1 MANGII
7 NLVIKSASTG
17 QGFDETIRKVGELT
31 GGMQDASKAAK
42 ILGGVA
48 GQAGQAFGGILGAM
62 LGGGLWTVGAKILE
76 QVVGLMKKHNE
87 LMKDGRLAAKGLSRE
102 YMTLEA
108 AARGYQRRVDE
119 WRKAK
124 AEADK
129 AEADAIRARKREAEE
144 AIRRQ
149 VAHLDVEKKWLSLT
163 MKIEQEKRKVALL
176 DADEVEQAKE
186 RARIMKEEADLA
198 VRIAKRDVEQAQLQ
212 NQDTSVAT
220 AALELAKQQVAT
232 AAAAAEKIVEEAQ
245 KKMVD
250 EADAAEREILEQRKQ
265 AEEEAEKKRREE
277 QKKTHQERIEQIR
290 GELAAQLDKFDKE
303 IAKAKE
309 EADVLERNAQR
320 ARGGKTFGEWERGE
334 RQLANEQRRADVR
347 QANVIRNAEKEV
359 EQLESERRRFG
370 RAFNPRRAER
380 LARLREFIADQ
391 DPNNNPALKK
401 AQKLEEDRKRAEEQA
416 QKDIAAIK
424 KAIEQGIGL

>member
-129 AEADAIRARKREAEE
+129 AEADAIKARKREAEE